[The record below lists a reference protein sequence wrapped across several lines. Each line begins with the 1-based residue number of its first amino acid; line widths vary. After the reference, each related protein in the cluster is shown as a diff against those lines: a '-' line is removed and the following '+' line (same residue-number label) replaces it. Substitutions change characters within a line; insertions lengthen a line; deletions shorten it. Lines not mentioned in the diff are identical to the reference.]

1 MTKKELGI
9 DLTTGQCQEIA
20 ERVKMGFEIGLSMA
34 EGLTPED
41 VEPTGG
47 LDGIIGGLSALRTES
62 SIGWLLGVL
71 VRARDERDKVQVE
84 MELED
89 EEGESEEG

>member
-1 MTKKELGI
+1 
-9 DLTTGQCQEIA
+9 
-20 ERVKMGFEIGLSMA
+20 MA

-47 LDGIIGGLSALRTES
+47 LDGMIGGLSACRRNDRENRT
-62 SIGWLLGVL
+62 IGWLLDVL
-71 VRARDERDKVQVE
+71 VRARDERDKAQVE

-89 EEGESEEG
+89 AEEGEDEEG